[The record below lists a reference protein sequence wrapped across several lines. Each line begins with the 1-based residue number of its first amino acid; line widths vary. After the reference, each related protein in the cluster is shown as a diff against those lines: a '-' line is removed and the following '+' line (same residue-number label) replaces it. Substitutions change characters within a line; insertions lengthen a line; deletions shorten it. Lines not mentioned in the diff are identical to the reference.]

1 LFNVNK
7 PIPRYL
13 HFGYKQGERKF
24 VKICDLNIGL
34 SDFITN
40 FVPIENS
47 LVVVVIGYRFEPK
60 E

>member
-1 LFNVNK
+1 MLIN
-7 PIPRYL
+7 RYPVTCIS
-13 HFGYKQGERKF
+13 GYKQGERKF